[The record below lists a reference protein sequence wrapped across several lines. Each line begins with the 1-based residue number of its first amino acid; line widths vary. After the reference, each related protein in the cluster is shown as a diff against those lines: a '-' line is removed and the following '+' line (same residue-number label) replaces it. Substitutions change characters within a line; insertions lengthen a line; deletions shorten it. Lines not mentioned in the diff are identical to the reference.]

1 MNIVNN
7 IKKNITFLIILTI
20 IILLIVLKD
29 DFNNIILT
37 LRNIDLKYI
46 ILAIILYFLSVGIK
60 GFVNYLVVNDSNKIS
75 IKEAIKHHYKD
86 KELDKKT
93 IEKEVREIVALRNHY
108 VHSGYYIHETKL
120 LVTYKEENVE
130 KEYYVEADVSW
141 LRDRVEMLYNLVI
154 DIIFTEILG
163 YQEYSFRN
171 IF

>member
-1 MNIVNN
+1 MPYRD
-7 IKKNITFLIILTI
+7 TEGAT
-20 IILLIVLKD
+20 
-29 DFNNIILT
+29 
-37 LRNIDLKYI
+37 RNIPYVVMRPYRNIEDN
-46 ILAIILYFLSVGIK
+46 FLMSFRFLEYYYKAKNPKWKNWKV
-60 GFVNYLVVNDSNKIS
+60 

-120 LVTYKEENVE
+120 LVTYKEDNVE
-130 KEYYVEADVSW
+130 KEYYVEANVSW

-171 IF
+171 VF